1 MCLYKAPS
9 DTPRWQENNN
19 KTESVGACTR
29 CPLHLSRLLALP
41 IIVRTSNIRSL
52 RCKCIHKHGLAIKL
66 PWQFIGRRENHET
79 PLCMNTEPQGIY
91 RCSIPDD
98 DEILREFR

>member
-29 CPLHLSRLLALP
+29 CPLPLIEASRIAHHRKNEQHQKPTL
-41 IIVRTSNIRSL
+41 
-52 RCKCIHKHGLAIKL
+52 
-66 PWQFIGRRENHET
+66 
-79 PLCMNTEPQGIY
+79 
-91 RCSIPDD
+91 
-98 DEILREFR
+98 